1 VGLQGLLSPDRP
13 GSRRHA
19 HPGLEGIAGPTSLPL
34 AAPGILGTSGIMVQ
48 SDGAT
53 WWIISNAN

>member
-1 VGLQGLLSPDRP
+1 VTVPA
-13 GSRRHA
+13 GSA
-19 HPGLEGIAGPTSLPL
+19 LEGIAGPTSLPL